1 MDQLVLSLEK
11 STKQDIPLIGSKA
24 AALGALRR
32 AGFNVPGGFILT
44 THAYAEFVSAL
55 REGILARLTDDVIMD
70 PAEIEH
76 TAEEIRADLIGNTFP
91 SPLRNALENALG
103 TLSETERASLSART
117 STPSDDLATSFGSGV
132 ARAYL
137 GLVGI
142 AEIENAAAKCW
153 AALWNSRSMYY
164 RHRKKI
170 VQTDVALAVL
180 IQPMIRADSAGVM
193 FTQNPM
199 TTATNEC
206 QIKSVWGLG
215 VPVTSARFRPD
226 QFFVNK
232 ASGEISDR
240 TIEEQVVQLIV
251 GADGHIEE
259 RAVTESQ
266 INEPSLTDAQTKK
279 LASLGQAIEEFFGA
293 PQDVEWAMVGD
304 EIFVLQARAMGI
316 RNS

>member
-1 MDQLVLSLEK
+1 MAQLILSLEK
-11 STKQDIPLIGSKA
+11 STKQDIPLIGTKA
-24 AALGALRR
+24 AGLGGLRR
-32 AGFNVPGGFILT
+32 AGFNVPDGFILT

-55 REGILARLTDDVIMD
+55 RAKILARLTDDVIMD

-76 TAEEIRADLIGNTFP
+76 TAEEIRADLIGHSFP
-91 SPLRNALENALG
+91 SPLRSALENALG
-103 TLSETERASLSART
+103 TFSETERASLSART

-142 AEIENAAAKCW
+142 REIENAAAKCW

-164 RHRKKI
+164 RHRRKI

-199 TTATNEC
+199 TTATNEI

-226 QFFVNK
+226 QFFVDK
-232 ASGEISDR
+232 ASGDIFDR
-240 TIEEQVVQLIV
+240 TIEEQVVKLIV

-259 RAVTESQ
+259 RAVAESQ
-266 INEPSLTDAQTKK
+266 INEPSLTDAQIKK
-279 LASLGQAIEEFFGA
+279 LASLGQAIQEFFGA

-316 RNS
+316 HPS